1 MQFDFSKLGASNPA
15 DIKRADR
22 KFDKRTA
29 LIEHRR
35 CQVQGLFAA
44 IDGVHVIDDAVYSPA
59 NVAASPAL
67 R

>member
-1 MQFDFSKLGASNPA
+1 GASNPA
-15 DIKRADR
+15 DIKRVDR
-22 KFDKRTA
+22 EFDKRITA